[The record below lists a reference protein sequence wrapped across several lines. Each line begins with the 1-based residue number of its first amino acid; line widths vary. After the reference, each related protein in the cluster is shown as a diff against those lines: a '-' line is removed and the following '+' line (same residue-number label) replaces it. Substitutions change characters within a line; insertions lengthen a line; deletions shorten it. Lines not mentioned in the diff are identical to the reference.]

1 MEKISKIW
9 FNEGR
14 IYMQSLAGN
23 TYSRPLEA
31 FPTLKDAS
39 TDARQKFYIWGDG
52 EYVRWR
58 ELDEDLNVN
67 SFMDTKEPN
76 FDNEVS
82 NIFKNC
88 PWINISEA
96 AKRIGIRKQ
105 VLDLFIYGIWE
116 PTDDAMLKIKSGLRE
131 MSNELAAIAK

>member
-1 MEKISKIW
+1 MEKICKIW
-9 FNEGR
+9 FSEGR
-14 IYMQSLAGN
+14 IYMQSSEDK

-31 FPTLKDAS
+31 FPSLKDAS
-39 TDARQKFYIWGDG
+39 DKERLDFYVWGDG
-52 EYVRWR
+52 EYVRWKN
-58 ELDEDLNVN
+58 LDEDLNVA
-67 SFMDTKEPN
+67 SFKDTKEPN
-76 FDNEVS
+76 YDNEIS

-116 PTDDAMLKIKSGLRE
+116 PSEDAMNKIKNSLHE
-131 MSNELAAIAK
+131 MSNELAAVTK